1 MANASQLNK
10 EIQKENVIKGPKER
24 EKKRSYQMEDE
35 IIDLRKEK
43 FSLYESSWCG
53 NNRREK
59 SKQKSVRERKSG
71 AQKLLE
77 WM

>member
-1 MANASQLNK
+1 MDQLANASQLNK

-43 FSLYESSWCG
+43 IFSL
-53 NNRREK
+53 
-59 SKQKSVRERKSG
+59 
-71 AQKLLE
+71 
-77 WM
+77 